1 MVLLCVIV
9 FVQNSMVSA
18 KCLAELD
25 QLVAARNPL
34 QQKQKQESVVISEE
48 PLDGT
53 AVQQT

>member
-25 QLVAARNPL
+25 QLVAAQNPL